1 MRQIQYDL
9 EIIYVYKLYY
19 FFSLLIF
26 ICPTS
31 LILGWRFGP
40 MLGLLLFILGFLLA
54 YFLMMHKKSFPTPD
68 KKITARKMAKEITQD
83 STPLAISHFSSQLY
97 FYFNEKKQAIA
108 LLEKYQ
114 NTHDPLLCATLADIL
129 LREGRPRHALRI
141 VHDNP
146 HHTSDPLLL
155 CVLGHILRQMN
166 EWQAAIRIYELSLA
180 LSRKSGFPCNGA
192 NRFTQF
198 LLTLSYT
205 ATIHHALGDCYAML
219 KNYSQAKKHYLLGN
233 IRIFD
238 ISLWRTGKVPTTHP
252 A

>member
-1 MRQIQYDL
+1 MRQVQYDL
-9 EIIYVYKLYY
+9 EVLYVYKLYH

-26 ICPTS
+26 FCPAS
-31 LILGWRFGP
+31 LILGWRFGHII
-40 MLGLLLFILGFLLA
+40 GFSAFIIGFLIS

-68 KKITARKMAKEITQD
+68 KKTIAQKMAKEITQD

-97 FYFNEKKQAIA
+97 FYFNEARQAIV

-114 NTHDPLLCATLADIL
+114 NTHDPLVCATLADIL
-129 LREGRPRHALRI
+129 LREGRPKHALRI
-141 VHDNP
+141 IHDNP
-146 HHTSDPLLL
+146 HYTSDPLLL
-155 CVLGHILRQMN
+155 CVLGHVLRQMN
-166 EWQAAIRIYELSLA
+166 KWDAAIKIYELSLA
-180 LSRKSGFPCNGA
+180 LARKSGFPFNGA

-205 ATIHHALGDCYAML
+205 ATLHHSLGDCYAVL
-219 KNYSQAKKHYLLGN
+219 KEYPQAKKHYLLGN

-238 ISLWRTGKVPTTHP
+238 ISLWRTIKAPTTHP